1 MDVNE
6 FLEGSTLTGRQAA
19 LIFILFLLLI
29 IAAGILLILF
39 SDIFRA
45 FA

>member
-19 LIFILFLLLI
+19 LIFFAFLLLVI
-29 IAAGILLILF
+29 TAGILLILF
-39 SDIFRA
+39 SDLFQGIV
-45 FA
+45 

>member
-19 LIFILFLLLI
+19 IVFFAFLVLV
-29 IAAGILLILF
+29 IAAGVLLILF
-39 SDIFRA
+39 SDLFQGIV
-45 FA
+45 